1 MTQFRSDT
9 NILLPH
15 NKTIYE
21 VFRLS
26 DRFTTTGTAT
36 DAFGRLRI
44 SNPVTLFDSQH
55 RYRENEHFNTLIV
68 GTAGAAHIPA
78 ESTMNLTVGT
88 ALNDGVYRETKRV
101 FAYQPGKSL
110 LIMNTFAMNDPKPG
124 LVQRVGYFSANNGV
138 YLESN
143 GTSNVISFVL
153 RSNATG
159 TTTETRVPQSQWNVD
174 KFGSDQN
181 SYSWQ
186 ISTEPGRGPL
196 NLSNTN
202 IFWTDIEWLG
212 VGDVRCGFVVDGMMV
227 PAHIFHNDNAR
238 KSAYMSTACLPIR
251 YEVFNH
257 AATGSASFMKQIC
270 STVISEGGYQL
281 FGSQRSAGSNVA
293 IPVTLTNAS
302 QYYPVVSLRLK
313 SETPDS
319 VVIPTNISVLGLG
332 GNGTRLQ
339 WRLIEGATIT
349 GGTWETIDANSAVQ
363 YNSNATSMTGGTSLR
378 SGFVYVSQQGSAT
391 GILGPE
397 VLFRNQLKRNT
408 FNGTNTTFTLAV
420 AGAGAADTCVGTLDW
435 EEII

>member
-26 DRFTTTGTAT
+26 DRLTTTGTAT

-44 SNPVTLFDSQH
+44 SNPITLFDSQH
-55 RYRENEHFNTLIV
+55 RYRENEHFNTLTV
-68 GTAGAAHIPA
+68 GTAGATHIPA

-88 ALNDGVYRETKRV
+88 ALNDGVYRETKKV

-110 LIMNTFAMNDPKPG
+110 LIMNTFAMSDPKPG
-124 LVQRVGYFSANNGV
+124 LVQRVGYFGANDGIF
-138 YLESN
+138 LESN

-159 TTTETRVPQSQWNVD
+159 TTTETRIPQSQWNVD

-186 ISTEPGRGPL
+186 ISTDSGRGPL

-227 PAHIFHNDNAR
+227 PAHVFHNDNS
-238 KSAYMSTACLPIR
+238 KKTVYMSTACLPIR

-257 AATGSASFMKQIC
+257 AATASASFMKQIC
-270 STVISEGGYQL
+270 STVISEGGYQIS
-281 FGSQRSAGSNVA
+281 GTQRSSGNTPAN
-293 IPVTLTNAS
+293 PTTLTTAGV
-302 QYYPVVSLRLK
+302 YYPVLSLRLR
-313 SETPDS
+313 SDRQDS
-319 VVIPTNISVLGLG
+319 IVIPVNFSLLPLSGV
-332 GNGTRLQ
+332 NSRQ
-339 WRLIEGATIT
+339 NWRLIEGATIT
-349 GGTWETIDANSAVQ
+349 GGNWVSTDAYSSVQ
-363 YNSNATSMTGGTSLR
+363 VNNNAITMSGGTVLR
-378 SGFVYVSQQGSAT
+378 SGHMEVGKQGSFAIT
-391 GILGPE
+391 SSD
-397 VLFRNQLKRNT
+397 VTMFKNQLKRNT
-408 FNGTNTTFTLAV
+408 FDNSNVVFTLAV
-420 AGAGAADTCVGTLDW
+420 AGSGASDTCIASIDW
-435 EEII
+435 EEVV